1 MSVKTFTITKDTIKC
16 NKCGST
22 EVTIIP
28 KMFTTYYYCKNCGN
42 EDRE

>member
-1 MSVKTFTITKDTIKC
+1 MKGFTYINNDTLKC

-22 EVTIIP
+22 EIIIIP
-28 KMFTTYYYCKNCGN
+28 KMFTTYYTCKNCGN